1 MIISHPA
8 HKEHQRKPLTQHL
21 EAVANAAHARIQR
34 LSLATLL
41 ITKEDLALLAYRCGL
56 IHDIGKASSY
66 FQSHIRG
73 EKSTVFSRHS
83 LISALYLYCD
93 LALNTKLQSFALLA
107 FKAVQRH
114 HGNLSAFGSENLRD
128 GVLIQNTLKIHAD
141 IQRQLEADDDLQA
154 FMTKHKI
161 AMPALNKDLF
171 INLSFELE
179 ELDIMDDEDDAI
191 ERFLIQN
198 LLYSVLIDADKHD
211 AARLDNIPDQS
222 LLSSISYSPRCLL
235 ESRGHEDNDL
245 NKIRGKLLDQA
256 SSIDTSPTNCYA
268 MSAPTGSGKT
278 LACMGFCDAL
288 QSSGTA
294 LRRVIYCLPYTS
306 IIDQNHIEIS
316 KILGANGINALDPD
330 LLLKHH
336 HLVNFS
342 QENPDESYDYHDYLS
357 ENLIADSWSA
367 ACVVSTFVQL
377 FHSLIG
383 SQNSLVRK
391 LHNIVNSV
399 ILLDEVQSLP
409 PKYYP
414 LLRRIFNV
422 LAQRFDT
429 PILSCTATQPFI
441 FEPDSFLEICPM
453 GLFDH
458 PVFNRVKLEISSQSC
473 TLDEFADQL
482 ELDNVQNALFV
493 MNTKRSAIDL
503 FKMLR
508 AKYGGSY
515 RFFCL
520 TTYQT
525 PKSRLSRIEE
535 IIDALKEKKRIILVS
550 TQLIEAGVD
559 LSFQRVYRDFGPLDS
574 VIQVAGRCNRH
585 SEYGVLGGQM
595 SLLFLTDDGKEFCRR
610 VYDNY
615 LLQKTKEALS
625 GRQILESR
633 DFPDLIRNYYHSLE
647 FSTES
652 NALMNAIKELN
663 YDADY
668 KDQLPVN
675 QFRLIED
682 KHATKS
688 LLILQDQSA
697 QDALDALIDAKEKLA
712 IGSFMDAKEESDA
725 RLIIKRNYHSLAA
738 YQLNLSPHELR
749 NYSIKMSYFHK
760 VPHLD
765 NVYYVP
771 FSDLKKAY
779 DSETGFILEPTSQ
792 GSALST

>member
-21 EAVANAAHARIQR
+21 EAVAEAAHARIQR

-66 FQSHIRG
+66 FQNHIRG
-73 EKSTVFSRHS
+73 ERSTVFSRHS

-93 LALNTKLQSFALLA
+93 LALNPKLQGFALLA

-128 GVLIQNTLKIHAD
+128 GVLIQNTLKIHKD
-141 IQRQLEADDDLQA
+141 LQRQIIADDDLRA
-154 FMTKHKI
+154 FFERHRVAVPSI
-161 AMPALNKDLF
+161 SKDLF

-179 ELDIMDDEDDAI
+179 ELDIIDDEDDAI

-211 AARLDNIPDQS
+211 AARLENIPDQS
-222 LLSSISYSPRCLL
+222 LLCPISYSPRKLL
-235 ESRGHEDNDL
+235 ASRDHNENDL

-256 SSIDTSPTNCYA
+256 SSTDTSPTNCYA

-288 QSSGTA
+288 QSSSPT

-306 IIDQNHIEIS
+306 IIDQNHQEIS
-316 KILGANGINALDPD
+316 KLLGLNGVNAHNPD

-336 HLVNFS
+336 HLVDFS
-342 QENPDESYDYHDYLS
+342 RENQDEDYDFHDYLS

-391 LHNIVNSV
+391 LHNIINSI

-441 FEPDSFLEICPM
+441 FEPDSFLEICPP

-458 PVFNRVKLEISSQSC
+458 PIFNRVKLEISSQGC

-482 ELDNVQNALFV
+482 ELDNVHNALFV

-503 FKMLR
+503 FRILKDQ
-508 AKYGGSY
+508 YGDSY

-520 TTYQT
+520 TTFQT
-525 PKSRLSRIEE
+525 PKSRLCRIAE
-535 IIDALKEKKRIILVS
+535 IKTALENKERIILVS

-585 SEYGVLGGQM
+585 SEYGVLGGRM
-595 SLLFLTDDGKEFCRR
+595 SLLLLTDDGKEYCRR

-615 LLQKTKEALS
+615 LLQKTKEALRGKHS
-625 GRQILESR
+625 LESR
-633 DFPDLIRNYYHSLE
+633 DFPALIRYYYHSLE
-647 FSTES
+647 FSAES
-652 NALMNAIKELN
+652 TALMNAIKELN

-668 KDQLPVN
+668 KDQLAVN
-675 QFRLIED
+675 KFRLIEE
-682 KHATKS
+682 KYATNS
-688 LLILQDQSA
+688 LLILENQCA
-697 QDALDALIDAKEKLA
+697 QDALDAFIKAKEKLA
-712 IGSFMDAKEESDA
+712 LGSFMTSKEESFA
-725 RLIIKRNYHSLAA
+725 RLTVKKSYHVLSA

-771 FSDLKKAY
+771 FSDFDKAY
-779 DSETGFILEPTSQ
+779 DSETGFILEPTTQ
-792 GSALST
+792 GSAMSL